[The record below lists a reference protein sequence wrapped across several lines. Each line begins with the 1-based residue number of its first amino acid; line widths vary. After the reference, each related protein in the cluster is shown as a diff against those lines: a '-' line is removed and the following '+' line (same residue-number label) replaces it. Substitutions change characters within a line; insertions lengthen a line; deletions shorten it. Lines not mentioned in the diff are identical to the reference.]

1 MSTPPAER
9 RDPAA
14 LPRLFI
20 GLLAIGLLWPGLRLT
35 EFSPATLFD
44 PRSSEVTVRF
54 LRSFFPLETSGEFLR
69 LVGKST
75 LETLAMATAGS
86 ALAVLIGFPLA
97 LIVTRRLSISAIGPT
112 RGHRLAAGGRMPA
125 RGVLLLLRSVP
136 EIVWALLLVRALG
149 LGPAAAVLAIAINY
163 GGMLG
168 KVYHEIFESVDG
180 LPTRAILEAGSGR
193 LSAFFY
199 GTFPLAL
206 PEFVSY
212 SIYRWECAVR
222 ASAVMGFV
230 GAGGLGQQLE
240 LSMRMLS
247 GGEVSTILLVFF
259 TLVLVADG
267 LSAAMRRMLA

>member
-1 MSTPPAER
+1 MSTAPPDR

-14 LPRLFI
+14 LPRLVI
-20 GLLAIGLLWPGLRLT
+20 GLIAIGLLWPGLRLT
-35 EFSPATLFD
+35 EFNPAVLFD
-44 PRSSEVTVRF
+44 AKSSVVMGRF
-54 LRSFFPLETSGEFLR
+54 LRSFFPLEHSPEFLR

-86 ALAVLIGFPLA
+86 ALAGLVGFPLA
-97 LIVTRRLSISAIGPT
+97 LVVTRRLSISAIGPT
-112 RGHRLAAGGRMPA
+112 RSHRLAASLRMPA
-125 RGVLLLLRSVP
+125 RWVLLLLRSIP

-180 LPTRAILEAGSGR
+180 RPTRAILEGGGGR

-199 GTFPLAL
+199 GTFPLVL

-230 GAGGLGQQLE
+230 GAGGLGQELE

-259 TLVLVADG
+259 ILVLLADG
-267 LSAAMRRMLA
+267 LSAAMRRMLV

>member
-1 MSTPPAER
+1 MSAPPADR

-14 LPRLFI
+14 LPRLLF
-20 GLLAIGLLWPGLRLT
+20 GLVATALLWPGLRIT
-35 EFSPATLFD
+35 EFNPATLFD
-44 PRSSEVTVRF
+44 PRSGQVMVHF
-54 LRSFFPLETSGEFLR
+54 LRSFFPLETSREFLR
-69 LVGKST
+69 LVAKST

-86 ALAVLIGFPLA
+86 ALAVLSGFPLA
-97 LIVTRRLSISAIGPT
+97 LMVTRRLSISAIGPT
-112 RGHRLAAGGRMPA
+112 RSHWLAASLRMPA
-125 RGVLLLLRSVP
+125 RWVLLLLRSIP

-168 KVYHEIFESVDG
+168 KVYYEIFESVDG
-180 LPTRAILEAGSGR
+180 RPTRAILEGGSGR
-193 LSAFFY
+193 LSAFLY
-199 GTFPLAL
+199 GTFPLAV

-247 GGEVSTILLVFF
+247 GGEVSTILLIFF
-259 TLVLVADG
+259 ILVLLADG
-267 LSAAMRRMLA
+267 LSAVMRRMLV